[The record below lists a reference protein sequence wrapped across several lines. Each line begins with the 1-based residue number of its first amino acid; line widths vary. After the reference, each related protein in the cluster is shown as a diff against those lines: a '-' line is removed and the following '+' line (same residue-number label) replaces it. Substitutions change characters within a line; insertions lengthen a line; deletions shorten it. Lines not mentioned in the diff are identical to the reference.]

1 MPPFEREAPKRE
13 RSSTR
18 RHRDGMQEGRRRL
31 HLDGLVQRA
40 KWNSVLRTSAI
51 LYPSRRSSRE
61 ANETKLKASA
71 QVQQNK
77 NKVVSASPKKL
88 FLLSC
93 KCADAL
99 IHFAHPSLACCF
111 LYFALFPWSTP
122 FPLISH
128 DNLTIHQ
135 RQDVLH
141 CRIPCFDSVVD
152 ILAFES
158 LFQKKTGELLQ
169 FLPRDAM
176 QARSM
181 LSCDVCLYV
190 RLSRL

>member
-1 MPPFEREAPKRE
+1 MPPFEREALKRE

-77 NKVVSASPKKL
+77 NKVVSASPKNCFCCL
-88 FLLSC
+88 ADVRTPLSILLIPPLPAVFYTLHC
-93 KCADAL
+93 
-99 IHFAHPSLACCF
+99 FPGRHPS
-111 LYFALFPWSTP
+111 
-122 FPLISH
+122 H
-128 DNLTIHQ
+128 
-135 RQDVLH
+135 
-141 CRIPCFDSVVD
+141 
-152 ILAFES
+152 
-158 LFQKKTGELLQ
+158 
-169 FLPRDAM
+169 
-176 QARSM
+176 
-181 LSCDVCLYV
+181 
-190 RLSRL
+190 